1 MDKFEYELKVE
12 QIEKLIHRGD
22 YVTAKKIADGME
34 FKKEKDTR
42 LLRRIAE
49 LYIEAREYERATILL
64 RQAYNTS
71 PRGIM
76 ILERMIDVAFESE
89 NIDLAE
95 ECLEAYEK
103 AAPDSSE
110 YAFNMYRLSVEKKA
124 PAADL
129 IKWLEEYTSK
139 EMDEEYS
146 YRLAELYEE
155 VGERAKCIKQ
165 CDYIIDFFC
174 FGEYVDK
181 AAELKEK
188 FAELDEYQK
197 RRLASPHEY
206 EKEYKDYVKENDVKQ
221 VRQAREEAAEKQ
233 ILEAQLMEQQEAE
246 LGEQIT
252 GIVEENEK
260 KKNEISLDGLVQDEM
275 LLAEKSLE
283 AENIMGGADVNAA
296 VEDTAKEAKKT
307 SEAEPVSLWAG
318 IRNKLKKQIK
328 TPSVLDDEDENDP
341 GFSPE
346 FDAEFEQGLIDAEE
360 DEKGTELERTLL
372 EGPADKDITGQAE
385 EDVTFREEESASE
398 PEEADSSA
406 FDLLKTGAE
415 EAAGEEAAQAA
426 DKEEA
431 ETEEPQKKDASRM
444 PIAGFTVSSD
454 EDTELAEEDEP

>member
-103 AAPDSSE
+103 AAPDSPE

-146 YRLAELYEE
+146 
-155 VGERAKCIKQ
+155 
-165 CDYIIDFFC
+165 
-174 FGEYVDK
+174 
-181 AAELKEK
+181 
-188 FAELDEYQK
+188 
-197 RRLASPHEY
+197 
-206 EKEYKDYVKENDVKQ
+206 
-221 VRQAREEAAEKQ
+221 
-233 ILEAQLMEQQEAE
+233 
-246 LGEQIT
+246 
-252 GIVEENEK
+252 
-260 KKNEISLDGLVQDEM
+260 
-275 LLAEKSLE
+275 
-283 AENIMGGADVNAA
+283 
-296 VEDTAKEAKKT
+296 
-307 SEAEPVSLWAG
+307 
-318 IRNKLKKQIK
+318 
-328 TPSVLDDEDENDP
+328 
-341 GFSPE
+341 
-346 FDAEFEQGLIDAEE
+346 
-360 DEKGTELERTLL
+360 
-372 EGPADKDITGQAE
+372 
-385 EDVTFREEESASE
+385 
-398 PEEADSSA
+398 
-406 FDLLKTGAE
+406 
-415 EAAGEEAAQAA
+415 
-426 DKEEA
+426 
-431 ETEEPQKKDASRM
+431 
-444 PIAGFTVSSD
+444 
-454 EDTELAEEDEP
+454 